1 VYDAANHE
9 LLMQLLEKYGAPP
22 KFVAA
27 VRTMYTNNVVVLKIK
42 KEIEEFMQG
51 VGVFQGDNMPP
62 IFFSSS

>member
-1 VYDAANHE
+1 
-9 LLMQLLEKYGAPP
+9 MQLLEKYGAPP